1 MPIHPTDEPSRL
13 KVVTNIGGEMVDLE
27 STDYREKE
35 YKRNQQT
42 EARRKFVMEP
52 LPGTQP
58 PPSKSSSSPVQMT
71 DEMEKV
77 INEDLRKRGVS
88 NKPKIVK
95 PQKPKTLPK
104 L

>member
-1 MPIHPTDEPSRL
+1 
-13 KVVTNIGGEMVDLE
+13 MVDLE

-52 LPGTQP
+52 LPGTE
-58 PPSKSSSSPVQMT
+58 PPSTPKPSSSPVVMT